1 MYFVALLLLLVVHSS
16 RQSWLPVVVAGRT
29 VPSTANL
36 LRYWNLTNMYLQ
48 VFWKEPPPH
57 R

>member
-36 LRYWNLTNMYLQ
+36 LRYWNLNNMYLQ
-48 VFWKEPPPH
+48 VF
-57 R
+57 